1 MKRTARWTALLAALP
16 LLAGCAWS
24 SADAQPEPSV
34 SAGPVPV
41 GLERYYDQTI
51 DWELC
56 GAQTDCATFA
66 VPRDYADP
74 DAAGDF
80 TLHVL
85 RYRST
90 GDANLGSLVVNPG
103 GPGGSGVD
111 YARSAA
117 SVVSPS
123 VLDAYN
129 IVGLDPRGVG
139 ASDPVDC
146 VSDAQIDELLATD
159 MTPDDQAEVDQL
171 VARSGEVGQG
181 CQAKSADRYR
191 WLDTVSTARDLDV
204 LRHLLGEP
212 ALDYLGASYGTMLGA
227 TYAQLFPDNVGRFV
241 LDGALPT
248 DLTSQELSR
257 DQAVG
262 FDTALR
268 RFVAACLDGQK
279 CPLSGSVD
287 EGVAQIQRLLDD
299 LDAHPLPAEPGRPL
313 NQALGVTAVLYY
325 LYFPPTDWVQL
336 RDGLIA
342 ALNGDGSVL
351 LQMLDAR
358 TQRDSSGEFAD
369 NQQEAFYAVSCL
381 DRESASIQEIEQ
393 LAGSWAADAP
403 TFGPY
408 LAWSDAVCAQ
418 WPVPAVG
425 GAASAAPALTP
436 PLLVISTQYDPAT
449 PYQWGARLAAQFENA
464 VLVSYNGDGHTAYG
478 TPGSD
483 CVDAV
488 VDAYLMQG
496 EVPGQDPRCGY

>member
-279 CPLSGSVD
+279 CPLSGSRRRGGRPD
-287 EGVAQIQRLLDD
+287 
-299 LDAHPLPAEPGRPL
+299 PALPGRP
-313 NQALGVTAVLYY
+313 G
-325 LYFPPTDWVQL
+325 
-336 RDGLIA
+336 R
-342 ALNGDGSVL
+342 S
-351 LQMLDAR
+351 
-358 TQRDSSGEFAD
+358 
-369 NQQEAFYAVSCL
+369 
-381 DRESASIQEIEQ
+381 
-393 LAGSWAADAP
+393 
-403 TFGPY
+403 
-408 LAWSDAVCAQ
+408 
-418 WPVPAVG
+418 
-425 GAASAAPALTP
+425 
-436 PLLVISTQYDPAT
+436 
-449 PYQWGARLAAQFENA
+449 
-464 VLVSYNGDGHTAYG
+464 
-478 TPGSD
+478 
-483 CVDAV
+483 
-488 VDAYLMQG
+488 
-496 EVPGQDPRCGY
+496 PRCRPSRAGR